1 MKKNLY
7 KIIFDTV
14 MLFIIP
20 FLYFV
25 NITGNLV
32 HEILGLIL
40 IAFVVV
46 HLGYNY
52 KWISKM
58 RNFKLTTNIIN
69 IALLI
74 SFAIIAIT
82 GIRASHSLFTFSEKA
97 DDIFIKLHL
106 IFGMV
111 SIVLVGI
118 HIFLHWKLIKVIF
131 TKQIIL
137 DDKIAKSV
145 FIVFLIFSLVFV
157 SFATYEIVPKILSDK
172 NQNTENGDIQNHG
185 PKDGEKK

>member
-1 MKKNLY
+1 MKKSLY

-14 MLFIIP
+14 LLSMIP

-40 IAFVVV
+40 ISFVII

-52 KWISKM
+52 KWIVRIRK
-58 RNFKLTTNIIN
+58 FKISTNIIN

-74 SFAIIAIT
+74 SFVIIAIT
-82 GIRASHSLFTFSEKA
+82 GIRASHSLFTFGEKA

-106 IFGMV
+106 IFAMF
-111 SIVLVGI
+111 SLALVGI
-118 HIFLHWKLIKVIF
+118 HIFLHRKLIKVIF

-137 DDKIAKSV
+137 NEKIAKTV
-145 FIVFLIFSLVFV
+145 FIVLMFFSLVFV
-157 SFATYEIVPKILSDK
+157 SFATYEIVPKIFSDK
-172 NQNTENGDIQNHG
+172 NQNTENGDNQNHG